1 MRFSNF
7 FCKET
12 AKSDSEQDEETG
24 GGDVRQHAELT
35 GEGQTLVW
43 LRLAVSPLAGEPPVH
58 PCERWA
64 VGSEDLQSLTQC
76 QHFYSAIK
84 ASAITLTSL
93 KLTRGFLGA

>member
-12 AKSDSEQDEETG
+12 AKSDSEWDEETG
-24 GGDVRQHAELT
+24 GGDVRLT
-35 GEGQTLVW
+35 GEEQTLVW
-43 LRLAVSPLAGEPPVH
+43 LCLAVSPLAGEPPVH
-58 PCERWA
+58 PCERWG
-64 VGSEDLQSLTQC
+64 VGPEDLQSLTQC